1 MKAIQYTAPRQFSV
15 VDLPK
20 PVPGPHQVVIRVKAC
35 GICKTDLTIHDGSF
49 LAKFP
54 LVNGHEFAG
63 VIDSVGSEVTEW
75 KVGDRVTADNTEL
88 CGYCDAC
95 RADKPLYC
103 ENFNSHGCN
112 MPGGFAEYVLI
123 NHDKVFA
130 ISDKLSFEEAT
141 FTEPTACAVH
151 GVDRIAPNFGDTI
164 LMFGAGPTG
173 IILAQLLRR
182 AGAGRMVIADPHQ
195 DKLDILKKYGF
206 AEEDLVLIDKKDP
219 ARHTAEIKARMPKG
233 FDIVVDATGAP
244 SITEATF
251 NFVHMGSKIVVYGVC
266 PAEATIQV
274 SPYRIFSQ
282 EYTIIGSFA
291 QTHCFPRALAYLE
304 SGVVQVDE
312 LISHEL
318 PLEEYGTGLD
328 LIVGKKAKKV
338 IIHP

>member
-1 MKAIQYTAPRQFSV
+1 MEQLKIPMGYHADLNLHDTQVAIKTVKDFFQQTLAQKLNLLRVSAPIF
-15 VDLPK
+15 VDPSSGLNDNLNGVER
-20 PVPGPHQVVIRVKAC
+20 PV
-35 GICKTDLTIHDGSF
+35 SF
-49 LAKFP
+49 DIKNMEGNAEIVHSLAK
-54 LVNGHEFAG
+54 
-63 VIDSVGSEVTEW
+63 W
-75 KVGDRVTADNTEL
+75 KRYA
-88 CGYCDAC
+88 
-95 RADKPLYC
+95 
-103 ENFNSHGCN
+103 
-112 MPGGFAEYVLI
+112 
-123 NHDKVFA
+123 
-130 ISDKLSFEEAT
+130 
-141 FTEPTACAVH
+141 
-151 GVDRIAPNFGDTI
+151 
-164 LMFGAGPTG
+164 
-173 IILAQLLRR
+173 
-182 AGAGRMVIADPHQ
+182 
-195 DKLDILKKYGF
+195 LKKYGF

-219 ARHTAEIKARMPKG
+219 AKHTAEIKAKMPKG

-274 SPYRIFSQ
+274 NPYKIFSQ

>member
-1 MKAIQYTAPRQFSV
+1 MKAIQYTAPRQFAV

-20 PVPGPHQVVIRVKAC
+20 PEPGPHQVVIRVKAC

-63 VIDSVGSEVTEW
+63 VIDSVGSAVT
-75 KVGDRVTADNTEL
+75 
-88 CGYCDAC
+88 GYCEPC
-95 RADKPLYC
+95 RSDKPLYC

-130 ISDKLSFEEAT
+130 LSDKLSFEEAT

-151 GVDRIAPNFGDTI
+151 GVDRIAPRFGDSI

-182 AGAGRMVIADPHQ
+182 AGAGRMVIADPHA
-195 DKLDILKKYGF
+195 DKLDILRKYGF
-206 AEEDLVLIDKKDP
+206 TDLVVMDKADP
-219 ARHTAEIKARMPKG
+219 SKHTAEIKAIMPKG
-233 FDIVVDATGAP
+233 FDIVIDATGAA
-244 SITEATF
+244 SVFESCF
-251 NFVHMGSKIVVYGVC
+251 HFVHMGSKIVAYGVC
-266 PAEATIQV
+266 AADAKVPV
-274 SPYRIFSQ
+274 SPYDIFSQ
-282 EYTIIGSFA
+282 EYTILGSFA
-291 QTHCFPRALAYLE
+291 QTHCFGRALEYLE
-304 SGVVQVDE
+304 SGAVQVKE

-318 PLEEYGTGLD
+318 PLEDYGKGLD
-328 LIVGKKAKKV
+328 YIVQKQARKV